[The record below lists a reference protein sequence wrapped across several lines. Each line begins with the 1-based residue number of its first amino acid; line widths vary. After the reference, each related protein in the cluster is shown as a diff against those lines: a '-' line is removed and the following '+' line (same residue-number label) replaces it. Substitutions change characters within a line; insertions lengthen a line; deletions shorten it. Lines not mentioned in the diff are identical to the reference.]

1 MEPCGTLRVLFSW
14 QAADTLPHSP
24 TASVYKSGFATTQE
38 AYESNV
44 KPLHASLSKLEGIL
58 KGKDYLIGDRLTEA
72 DM

>member
-1 MEPCGTLRVLFSW
+1 MW
-14 QAADTLPHSP
+14 HSP
-24 TASVYKSGFATTQE
+24 RNALYQADRSSPLVLRITPVYKSGFATTQE

>member
-1 MEPCGTLRVLFSW
+1 MC
-14 QAADTLPHSP
+14 HSP
-24 TASVYKSGFATTQE
+24 RNALYQADRSSPLVLRTAPVYKSGFATTQE